1 MGRSLPSSFNSKI
14 RRSTS
19 GHSSSRANDDATGN
33 LVVDKKAKFLLKKR
47 LQNPPDQITG
57 SHSSI
62 LAPRRHQ
69 RSGNIHQRDPQ
80 LDQSAQSEDT
90 DPAQKSFSKGY
101 SDGLST
107 AKTFASYNNSRLGFL
122 GQFMQDTIGALGSS
136 VIAPGTEENYKQ
148 GFIQGLAEGEAASGV
163 ER

>member
-1 MGRSLPSSFNSKI
+1 MGKGLPSSFNSKT

-19 GHSSSRANDDATGN
+19 GHFSGRANDDAMGN
-33 LVVDKKAKFLLKKR
+33 LVVDRKAKCLLKKR
-47 LQNPPDQITG
+47 RHQPPDQITV
-57 SHSSI
+57 SHRSI

-69 RSGNIHQRDPQ
+69 RSGVIHQRNSQ
-80 LDQSAQSEDT
+80 SDQSPQSEDT
-90 DPAQKSFSKGY
+90 DPTQKSFSKGHL
-101 SDGLST
+101 DGLST

-122 GQFMQDTIGALGSS
+122 GQFMQDTIGALGPS